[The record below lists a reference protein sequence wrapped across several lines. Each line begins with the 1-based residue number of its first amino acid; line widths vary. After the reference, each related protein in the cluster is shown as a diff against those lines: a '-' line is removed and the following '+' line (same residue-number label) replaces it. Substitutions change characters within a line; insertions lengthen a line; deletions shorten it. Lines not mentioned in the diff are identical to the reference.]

1 MLSQTYVLRLP
12 KNINTFV
19 TVRELVT
26 YSILLGRYML
36 HGHFSLPVH
45 TKAPTSVQW
54 ENTAL
59 YTDSTEGQEE
69 DLEQTLKIHFPK

>member
-26 YSILLGRYML
+26 YSILGRYML

-59 YTDSTEGQEE
+59 YTDSTEGQEKE
-69 DLEQTLKIHFPK
+69 ETLKIHFPK